1 MLDQDYRY
9 QSKNVLSWYF
19 LKNSSFLLEKKI
31 FANDVCEV
39 FGFKEKRKQK
49 RRVFRLCY
57 NNLILIPRQLLKLP
71 LLCMSMGSRA
81 LNRQIEDQKN
91 LNEKSFVWMFRI
103 DLKKLRQ
110 KNYCDKNSLLIRAI
124 QSHCGLLT
132 RKRIKRPV
140 TVALPYPPPLHQNEG
155 KLQKKSK
162 SKAFFM
168 FFQQHYKRTNFSV
181 FDDHI

>member
-1 MLDQDYRY
+1 MMYVRPWILRKENK
-9 QSKNVLSWYF
+9 SAACFVFATTTWSWSRA
-19 LKNSSFLLEKKI
+19 SS
-31 FANDVCEV
+31 V
-39 FGFKEKRKQK
+39 
-49 RRVFRLCY
+49 
-57 NNLILIPRQLLKLP
+57 PSHP

-81 LNRQIEDQKN
+81 LNRN
-91 LNEKSFVWMFRI
+91 RRS
-103 DLKKLRQ
+103 KKLEWKKKKQFRVNVQ
-110 KNYCDKNSLLIRAI
+110 DRSLKNTKKTTATKNKTKNSLLIRAI

-132 RKRIKRPV
+132 RKEKRPV

-155 KLQKKSK
+155 KQQKKSK